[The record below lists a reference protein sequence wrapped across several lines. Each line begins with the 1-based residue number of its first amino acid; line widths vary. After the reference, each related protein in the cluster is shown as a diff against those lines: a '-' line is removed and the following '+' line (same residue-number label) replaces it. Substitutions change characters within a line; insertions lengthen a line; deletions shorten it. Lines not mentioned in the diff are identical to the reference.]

1 MKAWVGERGAPVARY
16 RQVDLP
22 DPAPA
27 PDEVVLRVHAAGLNL
42 ADRFP
47 KRRHF
52 EHSAALPAAIPGLE
66 AAGEIE
72 AVGRSV
78 RSHRPGERVM
88 AMLHGAC
95 AQYACAHE
103 SLLMSVPP
111 GMSWTDAAAVP
122 VSFLTAHDALVT
134 NARLERGANLLVLGA
149 TTGVGLAALQIARRH
164 GAALVAGSSRS
175 AAKLERA
182 RELGLD
188 LALLDAGA
196 GVADRVLEATSGRGA
211 DVVLD
216 HLGGRVLHDT
226 LRATALGGRIVN
238 VGRFAGT
245 RGEIDLEL
253 LSLRRISLI
262 GVSFRTRSLAEHAEV
277 VSRFVAQHDADLA
290 SGALRPMVDRVYEFS
305 DLPAAIERAAGGAQ
319 FGKLVLAI

>member
-1 MKAWVGERGAPVARY
+1 LKAWIGERSTSGTRY
-16 RQVDLP
+16 QLADLP
-22 DPAPA
+22 DPVPG
-27 PDEVVLRVHAAGLNL
+27 PEEVLLRVHAAGLNL

-47 KRRHF
+47 KRSHF
-52 EHSAALPAAIPGLE
+52 EHSPAAPAPIPGLE
-66 AAGEIE
+66 AAGEIVALGP
-72 AVGRSV
+72 AVQRHHV
-78 RSHRPGERVM
+78 GERVM

-95 AQYACAHE
+95 APYACVHQ
-103 SLLMSVPP
+103 SLLMRIPLA
-111 GMSWTDAAAVP
+111 MSWTDAAAVP

-134 NARLERGANLLVLGA
+134 NGRLEHGASVLVLGA
-149 TTGVGLAALQIARRH
+149 TTGVGLAAIQIARRH

-226 LRATALGGRIVN
+226 LRATAVGGRIVN

-262 GVSFRTRSLAEHAEV
+262 GVSFRTRSLAEHAAV
-277 VSRFVAQHDADLA
+277 VSRFVAQHGADLA
-290 SGALRPMVDRVYEFS
+290 SGALRPVVDRVYEFS
-305 DLPAAIERAAGGAQ
+305 DLPAAIERAACGAQ
-319 FGKLVLAI
+319 FGKLVLTI